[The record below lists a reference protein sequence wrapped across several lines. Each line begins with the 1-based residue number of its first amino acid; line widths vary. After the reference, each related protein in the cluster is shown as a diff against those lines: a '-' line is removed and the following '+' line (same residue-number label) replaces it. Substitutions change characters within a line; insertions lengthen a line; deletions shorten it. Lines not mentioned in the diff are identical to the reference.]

1 MKIVDRKGKLF
12 GLINIIDLTVLI
24 FLVSIIAVIMVFG
37 YLTLINGGSIQAK
50 KWVAVQIK
58 FLGIYPEISGI
69 ISAGDVEKNPSGK
82 TAAKLTSIVSIN
94 PSKAWVMV
102 DNKTLSAIDDP
113 VKKDIIVNVEVLCTE
128 TGGTFYYKANPLRI
142 GNNVIF
148 STDLYTVS
156 GVIIGV
162 KRDGQQ

>member
-1 MKIVDRKGKLF
+1 MKSIDHKGRLF
-12 GLINIIDLTVLI
+12 GLINIIDLAVLL
-24 FLVSIIAVIMVFG
+24 FSLSLIAVIIFG
-37 YLTLINGGSIQAK
+37 YLTFIKSGNVQVK
-50 KWVAVQIK
+50 KWVTIQVRFAE
-58 FLGIYPEISGI
+58 IYPEIGGI